1 MEGTGSGSQQENL
14 AKKILKQ
21 LERNRRFGV
30 FVSSAATLREV
41 KA

>member
-1 MEGTGSGSQQENL
+1 MKGTGSGSRQENL
-14 AKKILKQ
+14 AKILKQ
-21 LERNRRFGV
+21 LERKRWSDV